1 VGGALVCCAFS
12 LWRTKGGANI
22 CWMRAGIGERAME
35 LMAHRALGRVAFGR
49 PIAEQGAFRKELAQH
64 RIQLE
69 AARCLPM
76 SCHTACCFIS
86 MKGGLC

>member
-1 VGGALVCCAFS
+1 MGGAWVCCALS
-12 LWRTKGGANI
+12 LVCTEGGANI
-22 CWMRAGIGERAME
+22 SWMRAGIGERAME
-35 LMAHRALGRVAFGR
+35 LMARRALGRVAFGR

-76 SCHTACCFIS
+76 SCRTACCLNS
-86 MKGGLC
+86 VQGVLC